1 MLVLTPEAISYIKEK
16 RQPIYLDHPPLSG
29 ANSQMKIKPPPV
41 KFGVPQNLSD
51 FTLHEEQGVTV
62 YMPRGL
68 EVVQITVELSGILFL
83 KKLMARVAVGK
94 KLGSCC

>member
-1 MLVLTPEAISYIKEK
+1 MLILTAEAIAYIKQK
-16 RQPIYLDHPPLSG
+16 NQPIYLDHPPLSG

-41 KFGVPQNLSD
+41 KFGVPQNLAD
-51 FTLHEEQGVTV
+51 FDLHEEQGVSV

-68 EVVQITVELSGILFL
+68 EVVNITVELSEFLFL
-83 KKLMARVAVGK
+83 KKLMARVAIGK